1 MDTRRM
7 CPHCRAFITDK
18 DRVCPYCN
26 EQVGPRAIDVRSPS
40 DVLGGLIPH
49 ERFTTTLFL
58 LINFGLYVA
67 MVVYSM
73 GLGNSSAFMGFDMRT
88 LYEFGDKDPRAI
100 VLGGQWWRI
109 GTAGFLHGGLFH
121 IGMNCYVLYDLGTQ
135 VEEIYGTSRYV
146 VFYLVSSMGG
156 FLLSTFWSAAP
167 SVGASAAL
175 CGLIG
180 AMIALGVR
188 SKTSMGAAIRGQYIR
203 WAIYILLFGLL
214 PMFHIDN
221 AAHIGGLATG
231 FGIAYLAGTPRIS
244 SSPGEQ
250 AWRWAAWAS
259 VAITVYCFV
268 KMYLS
273 FSAQPI

>member
-1 MDTRRM
+1 M
-7 CPHCRAFITDK
+7 
-18 DRVCPYCN
+18 
-26 EQVGPRAIDVRSPS
+26 
-40 DVLGGLIPH
+40 
-49 ERFTTTLFL
+49 
-58 LINFGLYVA
+58 NFDG
-67 MVVYSM
+67 
-73 GLGNSSAFMGFDMRT
+73 RT
-88 LYEFGDKDPRAI
+88 LYQFGDKDLQAI
-100 VLGGQWWRI
+100 LQQGEWWRVV
-109 GTAGFLHGGLFH
+109 TAGFLHGGLMH
-121 IGMNCYVLYDLGTQ
+121 IGMNSWVLYDLGTQ

-146 VFYLVSSMGG
+146 VFYLLSSVGG

-175 CGLIG
+175 MGLIG
-180 AMIALGVR
+180 AMIALGVKN
-188 SKTSMGAAIRGQYIR
+188 KTSMGAAIRGQYIR

-221 AAHIGGLATG
+221 AAHIGGVVTG
-231 FGIAYLAGTPRIS
+231 FVIAYVAGTPRIS

-259 VAITVYCFV
+259 VALTVFCFV

>member
-18 DRVCPYCN
+18 DRTCPYCN
-26 EQVGPRAIDVRSPS
+26 EHVGPRAIDQRSPA

-49 ERFTTTLFL
+49 ERFTTTIFL
-58 LINFGLYVA
+58 LVNFGLYVA
-67 MVVYSM
+67 MVIYSM
-73 GLGNSSAFMGFDMRT
+73 GLGNSSAIMGFDMMT
-88 LYEFGDKDPRAI
+88 LHQFGDKDPRAI
-100 VLGGQWWRI
+100 LLGGQWWRI
-109 GTAGFLHGGLFH
+109 GTAGFLHGGLLH
-121 IGMNCYVLYDLGTQ
+121 IGMNCWVLYDLGTQ
-135 VEEIYGTSRYV
+135 VEEVYGTSRYV
-146 VFYLVSSMGG
+146 VFYLLSSIGG
-156 FLLSTFWSAAP
+156 FLLSTYWSLAP

-231 FGIAYLAGTPRIS
+231 FVLAYVAGTPRIS

-250 AWRWAAWAS
+250 AWRWAAWAA
-259 VAITVYCFV
+259 VALTVYCFV

-273 FSAQPI
+273 FSAQSV

>member
-1 MDTRRM
+1 MDNRRM

-26 EQVGPRAIDVRSPS
+26 EQVGARAIDQRSTA
-40 DVLGGLIPH
+40 DVLGGLIPQ

-58 LINFGLYVA
+58 LVNFGLFVA

-73 GLGNSSAFMGFDMRT
+73 GLGNSSALMGFDPTT
-88 LYEFGDKDPRAI
+88 LHQFGDKDQPYILLR
-100 VLGGQWWRI
+100 GEWWRI
-109 GTAGFLHGGLFH
+109 VTAGFLHGGLMH
-121 IGMNCYVLYDLGTQ
+121 IGMNSWVLYDLGTQ

-146 VFYLVSSMGG
+146 VFYLLSSMGG
-156 FLLSTFWSAAP
+156 FLASTFWSDVP

-175 CGLIG
+175 TGLIG

-214 PMFHIDN
+214 RIFHIDN
-221 AAHIGGLATG
+221 AAHIGGMVTG
-231 FGIAYLAGTPRIS
+231 FAIAYVAGTPRIA

-250 AWRWAAWAS
+250 VWRWAAWAA
-259 VAITVYCFV
+259 VALTVFCFV

-273 FSAQPI
+273 FSAQTI

>member
-18 DRVCPYCN
+18 DRTCPYCH
-26 EQVGPRAIDVRSPS
+26 EQVGPRAIDRRSPA

-58 LINFGLYVA
+58 LVNFGLYAA

-73 GLGNSSAFMGFDMRT
+73 GLGNSGAFMNFDPVT
-88 LYEFGDKDPRAI
+88 LHQFGDKEPRAI
-100 VLGGQWWRI
+100 LLQGEWWRLL
-109 GTAGFLHGGLFH
+109 TAGFLHGGLMH
-121 IGMNCYVLYDLGTQ
+121 IGMNSWVLYDLGTQ

-146 VFYLVSSMGG
+146 VFYIVSSVGG

-175 CGLIG
+175 TGLIG
-180 AMIALGVR
+180 AMIALGVK

-203 WAIYILLFGLL
+203 WAVYILLFGLL
-214 PMFHIDN
+214 PYFHIDN
-221 AAHIGGLATG
+221 AAHIGGLGTG
-231 FGIAYLAGTPRIS
+231 FALAYVAGTPRITS
-244 SSPGEQ
+244 TPGEQ

-259 VAITVYCFV
+259 VALTIFCFV

-273 FSAQPI
+273 FSVQPI